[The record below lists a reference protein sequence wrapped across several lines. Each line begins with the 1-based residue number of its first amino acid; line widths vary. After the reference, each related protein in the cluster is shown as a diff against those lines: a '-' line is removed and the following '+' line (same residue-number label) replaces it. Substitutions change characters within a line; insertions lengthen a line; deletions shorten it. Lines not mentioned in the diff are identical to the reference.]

1 MFQAIILKIVNP
13 QKISYFNG
21 DLSTNLI
28 VEAALKVN
36 KKLASAQLDTAEE
49 VPLDI
54 YDIIDLRMLSGLI
67 GEMFIAELSSI
78 SQGKL
83 LKNPDIDGYPDLCD
97 ISNIKDND
105 IKNYPFNYFK
115 AYPHGGIEVKN
126 TFGVKKP
133 KTDLKPRDSR
143 LGKIQKKL
151 VWKAH
156 HQYTNNLLALH
167 SDYISNIPQVIGIY
181 YANNLTISD
190 WTITQKPKEG
200 STMTSFCQTETSG
213 FIKIKQGLICFK
225 EGIGYEH
232 FI

>member
-1 MFQAIILKIVNP
+1 MSFLVSCFKCQ
-13 QKISYFNG
+13 QF
-21 DLSTNLI
+21 
-28 VEAALKVN
+28 KVKLN
-36 KKLASAQLDTAEE
+36 KKEIMPILNIIGHL
-49 VPLDI
+49 
-54 YDIIDLRMLSGLI
+54 YDEDLRAI
-67 GEMFIAELSSI
+67 
-78 SQGKL
+78 
-83 LKNPDIDGYPDLCD
+83 
-97 ISNIKDND
+97 IKDND